1 MNLFDLV
8 IIMILCF
15 CLIRGAFIG
24 IIRGLFS
31 ITGVLIGFFG
41 ASAFY
46 MEVAKSFLCWMP
58 NASHVNLWSFLII
71 FFGFY
76 VSISILGLIVNYLL
90 KIDFLSWVKHTLG
103 ACIGIIKGILLVS
116 VLLLTLTAFLPKGTP
131 IIKDSLFSSYA
142 NLASEKMASIVSKDM
157 RHKYVAKIGAY
168 KKSWG
173 KLK

>member
-1 MNLFDLV
+1 MNLFDLG

-15 CLIRGAFIG
+15 CLIRGVFIG

-46 MEVAKSFLCWMP
+46 MEVAESFLYWMP

-76 VSISILGLIVNYLL
+76 ISISILGLIVNYLL
-90 KIDFLSWVKHTLG
+90 KIDFMIWVKRTLG
-103 ACIGIIKGILLVS
+103 ASIGIIKPPVS
-116 VLLLTLTAFLPKGTP
+116 G
-131 IIKDSLFSSYA
+131 
-142 NLASEKMASIVSKDM
+142 
-157 RHKYVAKIGAY
+157 
-168 KKSWG
+168 
-173 KLK
+173 

>member
-1 MNLFDLV
+1 MNLFDLG

-15 CLIRGAFIG
+15 CLIRGVFIG

-46 MEVAKSFLCWMP
+46 MEVAESFLYWMP

-76 VSISILGLIVNYLL
+76 ISISILGLIVNYLL
-90 KIDFLSWVKHTLG
+90 KIDFMLWVKRTLG
-103 ACIGIIKGILLVS
+103 ASIGIIKGVLLVS
-116 VLLLTLTAFLPKGTP
+116 VLLLTFTAFLPKGEP
-131 IIKDSLFSSYA
+131 IIKNSIFSSYFTPVP
-142 NLASEKMASIVSKDM
+142 EKMAKVVSKDM
-157 RHKYVAKIGAY
+157 RHKYVAKIGEY
-168 KKSWG
+168 KKSWEN
-173 KLK
+173 